1 MAFIIPWIFKAGT
14 KAKAGEVNENF
25 RAVKQFV
32 DLLEEDVVNNQLG
45 VYQLENTKANLN
57 GDASQ
62 RFQAANAVVGKDVV
76 NKDTL
81 KAETKNS
88 RGYINGFIL
97 SNTST
102 TITATAG
109 SCYDSTLNYLIDSQT
124 SLQVTLSGIA
134 ANSVYNIFVCGDS
147 SGTKAPQLTYNISST
162 PTLPSGLNIYR
173 YIGYFHTD
181 NDAKI
186 SIINQAGVK
195 PLPIYSGFI
204 GSLSKTINGSTVGAG
219 KTYKTVAT
227 SNCWV
232 YGYLT
237 SDNANVTLGV
247 AQKQG
252 GAVSN
257 VGKFGTGGSAH
268 GETSSCLF
276 PLKKGQELVIVSNWG
291 TTFAINMYGMV

>member
-1 MAFIIPWIFKAGT
+1 MAFIIPFIFQAGT
-14 KAKAGEVNENF
+14 KAKANEVNQNF
-25 RAVKQFV
+25 NAVKQFV
-32 DLLEEDVVNNQLG
+32 DILEEDTATNQLNI
-45 VYQLENTKANLN
+45 YQLQNNKADLN
-57 GDASQ
+57 GDSSQ
-62 RFQAANAVVGKDVV
+62 RFQAANAIVGKDVV

-81 KAETKNS
+81 EAETKNA
-88 RGYINGFIL
+88 RGYINGFTL

-102 TITATAG
+102 KITATAG
-109 SCYDSTLNYLIDSQT
+109 SCYNSTLEYLIDSPT
-124 SLQVTLSGIA
+124 ALQVTLSGLA
-134 ANSVYNIFVCGDS
+134 TNSAYSVFVCGDS
-147 SGTKAPQLTYNISST
+147 SGTNAPQLTYNISTT

-181 NDAKI
+181 SDAKI
-186 SIINQAGVK
+186 SVINQAGVK

-204 GSLSKTINGSTVGAG
+204 GTLIKTINGSTVGAG

-237 SDNANVTLGV
+237 SDNANVTLGI
-247 AQKQG
+247 AQTRG
-252 GAVSN
+252 GSVSN
-257 VGKFGTGGSAH
+257 VGRFGTGGSAH

-291 TTFAINMYGMV
+291 TAFAINMYGMV